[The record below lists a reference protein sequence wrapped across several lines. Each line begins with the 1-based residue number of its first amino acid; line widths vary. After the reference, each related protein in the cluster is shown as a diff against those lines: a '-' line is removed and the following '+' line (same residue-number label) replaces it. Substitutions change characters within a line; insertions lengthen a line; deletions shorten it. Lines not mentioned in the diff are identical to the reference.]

1 LSALQA
7 SPRRAASLGMA
18 IRLSAALGATALMAG
33 PAFAGDI
40 DGAPVQ
46 EDAAV
51 AGAPLLAALAPIELE
66 TAEAGPIEAPK
77 ITRLSARFQ
86 CVPYAREQSGVDIR
100 GDAVHWWRAAAGKY
114 ERVKAPEEGSVMVM
128 RGYRNA
134 NRGHVAVVRH
144 VLTERSIIIDHANW
158 LASGE
163 VTLNVPVVDV
173 SPQNDWSQV
182 RVWHIPTQTWGMRVY
197 NVQGFILPESE
208 PSAGV
213 AMAMA
218 R

>member
-1 LSALQA
+1 MLA
-7 SPRRAASLGMA
+7 SPRRGSSFGTVFRLTAAVGA
-18 IRLSAALGATALMAG
+18 SAVMWASPAL
-33 PAFAGDI
+33 AGDI
-40 DGAPVQ
+40 DGMPV
-46 EDAAV
+46 EESATLT
-51 AGAPLLAALAPIELE
+51 GAPLMAALAPAAAVAEEAE
-66 TAEAGPIEAPK
+66 TIDAPK

-86 CVPYAREQSGVDIR
+86 CVPYAREQSGVEIR
-100 GDAVHWWRAAAGKY
+100 GDAVNWWRAAAGKY
-114 ERVKAPEEGSVMVM
+114 ERVSAPETGAVIVM

-163 VTLNVPVVDV
+163 VTVNVPVVDV
-173 SPQNDWSQV
+173 SPKNDWTQV

-197 NVQGFILPESE
+197 NVQGFILPQEAA
-208 PSAGV
+208 PAGGAV
-213 AMAMA
+213 MHAV